1 MRRQVTLPETL
12 NFTGNNIGDEGATA
26 FGLGLRC
33 AIRA

>member
-1 MRRQVTLPETL
+1 MRRQVTLPQTL
-12 NFTGNNIGDEGATA
+12 NLNRNNIGDEGAVA

>member
-12 NFTGNNIGDEGATA
+12 DLNRNYFGDEGAA
-26 FGLGLRC
+26 AIGLVLRC